1 VQTDLEK
8 SENKDAM
15 CHAGFRKWY
24 QRALNSF
31 GPDLVHM
38 SPVVSLEVRQGVSA
52 CFLIMQ
58 MHEVITTILLV
69 YVLCKRDMKTLQ
81 EAGSNIRFPVHS

>member
-1 VQTDLEK
+1 
-8 SENKDAM
+8 M

-69 YVLCKRDMKTLQ
+69 YVLWKREMKTPQ